1 MDEIQEKSVVESE
14 SKEKIGNTITQ
25 LDLLHRLFIN
35 HAEYGGS
42 SRTLDK
48 G

>member
-1 MDEIQEKSVVESE
+1 MDETQEKSVVESE
-14 SKEKIGNTITQ
+14 SKEKRGNTINQ

-35 HAEYGGS
+35 HDDYGGS
-42 SRTLDK
+42 SVHW

>member
-1 MDEIQEKSVVESE
+1 MDETQEKSVIVSE
-14 SKEKIGNTITQ
+14 SKEKIGNTIRE

-35 HAEYGGS
+35 HADYGGHPQYP
-42 SRTLDK
+42 